1 MGIES
6 LRLWIER
13 SGSEGTRALFCLR
26 TNTSHLSRGHCSH
39 CSRRSLRSLRSRRS
53 HRRHRRHR
61 THRASLSI
69 ALNTH
74 SHFALIA
81 KERQIGSLLA
91 ARAAHQSTAL
101 PAMLCLIALP
111 FLPTCRRRSHPNA
124 RPHTRH
130 VELSEFSIHR
140 PHRAS
145 SGFSA
150 VFSAELG
157 AGGIVETE
165 DSESA

>member
-26 TNTSHLSRGHCSH
+26 TNTSHLSRGHCS
-39 CSRRSLRSLRSRRS
+39 RRSLRSRRS
-53 HRRHRRHR
+53 RRSHRRHR

-101 PAMLCLIALP
+101 PAMLCLIARP